1 MGVLAPN
8 RMGGIKEGEGKEN
21 EDGEERRELLDG
33 GGGHILQ
40 VVVAATAERKGRE
53 KESCSRAKTLNY

>member
-8 RMGGIKEGEGKEN
+8 RMGGIKEEGEGKEN
-21 EDGEERRELLDG
+21 EDWEERERELLD

-53 KESCSRAKTLNY
+53 KESCAWA

>member
-8 RMGGIKEGEGKEN
+8 RMGGIKEEGEGKEN
-21 EDGEERRELLDG
+21 EDGEERERERELLD

-53 KESCSRAKTLNY
+53 KESCAWA

>member
-8 RMGGIKEGEGKEN
+8 RMGGIKEEGEGKEN
-21 EDGEERRELLDG
+21 EDGEERERERELLD

-40 VVVAATAERKGRE
+40 VVVAVTAERKGRK
-53 KESCSRAKTLNY
+53 KESCAWA